1 MSSRLPRFIIR
12 RIRNRNP
19 RHARDFHRLHKRIV
33 AGFVSLLLLV
43 AVGGLAEGLMG
54 TAINSLP
61 TRGLSADA
69 TGDLLGGLAGVAVN
83 TLLRTNTN
91 ATQGYN
97 PNQTYVQVDQ
107 AGRPVTDAYGRYIPC
122 PQVGIPCST
131 NYQQLAGWQQVG
143 VNTQTQAAGGWC
155 RDRFNNL
162 TACSNV
168 TSAQTLG
175 GTNNMT
181 TDALLGRVNA
191 AKGNYGTL
199 NKAVDA
205 RANNPYANQSAYE
218 NCMANDG
225 TEAVCGKY
233 KLQTASTAQSAY
245 EACRQ
250 RAALNPDDASIRCEQ
265 PRSAAPARKSATQAA
280 APTLSKDQICA
291 LNEDYIGSMEDQT
304 IRFIQGQIGTDV
316 DGDWGQLSRD
326 AYALYCHPLSKDQ
339 ICALNQES
347 IGSMETQTI
356 RTIQDAI
363 GTDVDGDWGTNSK
376 TAYAAYCGTSQQSS
390 SGAGSTQQQEAYEA
404 CRARAAANPDD
415 ASIRCEDLKSAAAGT
430 QKPAQTA
437 NTAAGSTGSY
447 GTTTCTV
454 TDVTDT
460 INAQGLRAKC
470 TQASLQALAG
480 QK

>member
-69 TGDLLGGLAGVAVN
+69 TDNLLGGIIGVAAN
-83 TLLRTNTN
+83 TMLRNKTGT
-91 ATQGYN
+91 TQGYN
-97 PNQTYVQVDQ
+97 PNQMYVQVDQ
-107 AGRPVTDAYGRYIPC
+107 AGRPVTDARGLYIPC
-122 PQVGIPCST
+122 PQVGVPCST

-143 VNTQTQAAGGWC
+143 TQQANATQAAGGWC
-155 RDRFNNL
+155 KDRFGNL

-168 TSAQTLG
+168 ASTQTLG

-181 TDALLGRVNA
+181 TDALLQRVNA
-191 AKGNYGTL
+191 EKGNYNTL
-199 NKAVDA
+199 RQAVDA

-233 KLQTASTAQSAY
+233 KPQIASTTQSAY

-291 LNEDYIGSMEDQT
+291 LNEDYIGSMEDQM

-326 AYALYCHPLSKDQ
+326 AYALYCRPFSKSE

-347 IGSMETQTI
+347 IGSMETQSI
-356 RTIQDAI
+356 RTIQATI
-363 GTDVDGDWGTNSK
+363 GTGVDGDWGTNSK
-376 TAYAAYCGTSQQSS
+376 TAYAAYCGTS
-390 SGAGSTQQQEAYEA
+390 
-404 CRARAAANPDD
+404 
-415 ASIRCEDLKSAAAGT
+415 
-430 QKPAQTA
+430 
-437 NTAAGSTGSY
+437 
-447 GTTTCTV
+447 
-454 TDVTDT
+454 
-460 INAQGLRAKC
+460 
-470 TQASLQALAG
+470 
-480 QK
+480 